1 MALIRPSSI
10 QTRLTAGIGAAVA
23 LLVTPMG
30 AYWVQ
35 RNQRN
40 QRDLLD
46 APDAR
51 AAATAQ
57 LAARGLAAPVWN
69 LDSQTIGNL
78 LDAVLADSEV
88 QSVELTA
95 SGLDSKTLHR
105 DRHPHA
111 EAALWREEPVLYRT
125 DPQQATARFIGTV
138 RLGFNHAR
146 LRAAAAEA
154 RVFAM
159 AVLAAVLMAVVAAS
173 WWIVDRLV
181 RRPVARLGE
190 LAERVAGGALGATL
204 ASARQD
210 EIGALTRQFN
220 AMSQRLARSDTEL
233 RRAEA
238 DSRHHLEAQV
248 AQVAQRTQELEQA
261 RERAES
267 ANAAK
272 GQFLATVSHELRT
285 PLNAILG
292 FSQLLQLDGS
302 LPTDAKRR
310 VDLIHQSG
318 VHLLALINDLL
329 DSASLEAGRLQ
340 IERQPVDLRALLDAV
355 VDTLRQQAQ
364 GRGLALRLA
373 CDLALPERVL
383 TDKRRLQQVLMNLL
397 SNAIKFTDHG
407 EVALIAQPRAPS
419 DGSTRLYFEVAD
431 SGIGMDQGQRERLFR
446 RFEQFAGDGR
456 RAGGTG
462 LGLAVSQELVRL
474 MGGTIEVASVPGQGS
489 RFWFEIQAE
498 PVPAVAA

>member
-23 LLVTPMG
+23 LLVTLMG

-35 RNQRN
+35 RNE
-40 QRDLLD
+40 RDLLD
-46 APDAR
+46 ALDAR

-105 DRHPHA
+105 DRQPHA

>member
-23 LLVTPMG
+23 LLVTLMG

-35 RNQRN
+35 RNE
-40 QRDLLD
+40 RDLLD
-46 APDAR
+46 ALDAR

-88 QSVELTA
+88 QSVELSA
-95 SGLDSKTLHR
+95 PGLDSKTLQR
-105 DRHPHA
+105 DRQPHA
-111 EAALWREEPVLYRT
+111 QAALWREEPVLYRT

-154 RVFAM
+154 RVFAL

-238 DSRHHLEAQV
+238 DSRHHLE

-340 IERQPVDLRALLDAV
+340 IERQPVDLRALLEAV

-373 CDLALPERVL
+373 CDSALPERVL

-419 DGSTRLYFEVAD
+419 GGGTRLYFEVAD
-431 SGIGMDQGQRERLFR
+431 SGIGMDQSQRERLFR

-489 RFWFEIQAE
+489 RFWFEIQAG